1 MNTLRTVDRQ
11 IIGLNFKEHG
21 IDDDVLDKYVRV
33 GTPLEITTHLEIL
46 EIDDVVKS
54 FAIHSLEAVGRPRI

>member
-11 IIGLNFKEHG
+11 LIGLNFKEHG
-21 IDDDVLDKYVRV
+21 IDDDVLDKYVRL
-33 GTPLEITTHLEIL
+33 GTPMEITAHLEML
-46 EIDDVVKS
+46 VIDDLVKS